1 MTVVWDLSSASEQE
15 VDKLETKL
23 QEYTDKN
30 FVLDEQIAQCRAK
43 IAELNKEIENLEKEK
58 VEVAWENSLPARKMI
73 DEEATKGVEH
83 VEVTLNLGFE
93 INSQEEICDL
103 LNSIL
108 EFSKTKLEDFKSKFL
123 V

>member
-23 QEYTDKN
+23 REYTDKN

-43 IAELNKEIENLEKEK
+43 IAELNEEIENLEKEK
-58 VEVAWENSLPARKMI
+58 VELAWENSLPTRKMI

-83 VEVTLNLGFE
+83 VEVTLNPGLE
-93 INSQEEICDL
+93 INSLEEICDL

-108 EFSKTKLEDFKSKFL
+108 DFSKTKLEDFKSKFL